1 MSFDS
6 RGVFLYTDFMI
17 TLARQIQLKLKKCD
31 EYMIQF
37 KIKLLKKDYI
47 AIATILNKYSDAE
60 HMILLKLCEYFKEDN
75 PNFDAD
81 KFLDMVADD
90 NIS

>member
-1 MSFDS
+1 MIDI
-6 RGVFLYTDFMI
+6 RRVFLYTGI
-17 TLARQIQLKLKKCD
+17 IN
-31 EYMIQF
+31 
-37 KIKLLKKDYI
+37 KIKRETQTMMTKKDYI

>member
-1 MSFDS
+1 MLDTL
-6 RGVFLYTDFMI
+6 GVYLYTGGIMM
-17 TLARQIQLKLKKCD
+17 T
-31 EYMIQF
+31 
-37 KIKLLKKDYI
+37 KKDYI

-60 HMILLKLCEYFKEDN
+60 HMILLKLCEYFRKDN

-90 NIS
+90 KLK

>member
-1 MSFDS
+1 MLDTL
-6 RGVFLYTDFMI
+6 GVFLYTDYIMM
-17 TLARQIQLKLKKCD
+17 T
-31 EYMIQF
+31 
-37 KIKLLKKDYI
+37 KKDYI

-60 HMILLKLCEYFKEDN
+60 HMILLKLCEYFKKDN

>member
-1 MSFDS
+1 MFDI
-6 RGVFLYTDFMI
+6 RRVFLYTNIIMM
-17 TLARQIQLKLKKCD
+17 T
-31 EYMIQF
+31 
-37 KIKLLKKDYI
+37 KKDYI

-60 HMILLKLCEYFKEDN
+60 HMILLKLCEYFRKDN

-90 NIS
+90 KLK

>member
-1 MSFDS
+1 MLDIH
-6 RGVFLYTDFMI
+6 GVFLYTDIIMM
-17 TLARQIQLKLKKCD
+17 T
-31 EYMIQF
+31 
-37 KIKLLKKDYI
+37 KKDYI
-47 AIATILNKYSDAE
+47 AIAKILNKYSDAE

>member
-1 MSFDS
+1 MFDI
-6 RGVFLYTDFMI
+6 RRVFLYTGI
-17 TLARQIQLKLKKCD
+17 IN
-31 EYMIQF
+31 
-37 KIKLLKKDYI
+37 KIKRETQTMMTKQNYI
-47 AIATILNKYSDAE
+47 AIATILNKYSNAE
-60 HMILLKLCEYFKEDN
+60 HMILLKLCQYFKEDN

>member
-1 MSFDS
+1 M
-6 RGVFLYTDFMI
+6 T
-17 TLARQIQLKLKKCD
+17 
-31 EYMIQF
+31 
-37 KIKLLKKDYI
+37 KKDYI

-60 HMILLKLCEYFKEDN
+60 HMILLKLCQYFKEDN

-90 NIS
+90 KLKQASTIKNKKV

>member
-1 MSFDS
+1 MK
-6 RGVFLYTDFMI
+6 T
-17 TLARQIQLKLKKCD
+17 
-31 EYMIQF
+31 
-37 KIKLLKKDYI
+37 KKDYI
-47 AIATILNKYSDAE
+47 ALATILNKYSDAE

>member
-1 MSFDS
+1 MLDIH
-6 RGVFLYTDFMI
+6 GVFLYTDYIMM
-17 TLARQIQLKLKKCD
+17 T
-31 EYMIQF
+31 
-37 KIKLLKKDYI
+37 KKDYI

-60 HMILLKLCEYFKEDN
+60 YMILLKLCEYFKKDN

>member
-1 MSFDS
+1 MFDI
-6 RGVFLYTDFMI
+6 RRVFLYTDTIMM
-17 TLARQIQLKLKKCD
+17 T
-31 EYMIQF
+31 
-37 KIKLLKKDYI
+37 KKDYI
-47 AIATILNKYSDAE
+47 AIATILNKYSNAE

>member
-1 MSFDS
+1 MLDTL
-6 RGVFLYTDFMI
+6 GVFLYTGGIMM
-17 TLARQIQLKLKKCD
+17 TKQN
-31 EYMIQF
+31 
-37 KIKLLKKDYI
+37 YI

-60 HMILLKLCEYFKEDN
+60 HMILLKLCEYFKKDN

-90 NIS
+90 KLK

>member
-1 MSFDS
+1 MFDI
-6 RGVFLYTDFMI
+6 RRVFLYTGI
-17 TLARQIQLKLKKCD
+17 IN
-31 EYMIQF
+31 
-37 KIKLLKKDYI
+37 KIKRETQTMMTEKDYI

-75 PNFDAD
+75 PNFNAD

>member
-1 MSFDS
+1 MLDTL
-6 RGVFLYTDFMI
+6 GVFLYTGGIMM
-17 TLARQIQLKLKKCD
+17 TKQN
-31 EYMIQF
+31 
-37 KIKLLKKDYI
+37 YI

-60 HMILLKLCEYFKEDN
+60 HMILLKLCEYFKKDN